1 MINVIAFYLQSTN
14 QQEDIKEH
22 RQLRNNEFFKTTIRQ
37 VSKTHYFFPTDQLFS
52 FSCISPSGYVENTN
66 NFTEASNRMHRNYT
80 SCVFGSLMKS
90 KVEEE

>member
-1 MINVIAFYLQSTN
+1 MFIIVIAYYLQSTN

-52 FSCISPSGYVENTN
+52 FSCMSGQIQNTD
-66 NFTEASNRMHRNYT
+66 NFTTDALQRMHRNYT
-80 SCVFGSLMKS
+80 SCAFDSLIKP